1 MSRPQRTI
9 GGALVVA
16 LVVVGATSPAHA
28 QGIPVFD
35 VSNLQKLYE
44 MASRTVETLRKVEQ
58 QYELYTKIAKGI
70 ENLTGYRIP
79 GIQTLDHD
87 LSKADFGKPLLDAL
101 NGGDPRGDRYYQ
113 VVRPLKRP
121 GADLDA
127 LGAETRQAIQA
138 AYATIE
144 IMDSVGMMGIHQS
157 AIVRQYHNKLG
168 AIVDLLENDVVS
180 QLPGMHQLTAIVD
193 KVAAAQLVNRRSDMA
208 GNQLLSHV
216 LEQQIAGN
224 KRKRDAEAAN
234 MNMRL
239 TALEDDG
246 QTAATL
252 VARATSTLQD
262 WRLP

>member
-1 MSRPQRTI
+1 MNRTGRI
-9 GGALVVA
+9 VAGGVAAL
-16 LVVVGATSPAHA
+16 LIVGAASPAHA

-35 VSNLQKLYE
+35 VSNLQRLYE
-44 MASRTVETLRKVEQ
+44 MARRTVETLTKVEQ
-58 QYELYTKIAKGI
+58 QYDLYTKIARGI
-70 ENLTGYRIP
+70 DNLTGYRIP

-87 LSKADFGKPLLDAL
+87 LSKADFGVPLLDAL

-121 GADLDA
+121 GADLDSLA
-127 LGAETRQAIQA
+127 PETRQAIQA

-144 IMDSVGMMGIHQS
+144 ILDSVGTMGVHQS
-157 AIVRQYHNKLG
+157 AIVRQYHRKLG
-168 AIVDLLENDVVS
+168 AVVDLLENDVVS

-208 GNQLLSHV
+208 GNQLLSNV

-224 KRKRDAEAAN
+224 KRKRDAEATN

-246 QTAATL
+246 RTGQSM
-252 VARATSTLQD
+252 VAGATSTLED